1 MDQQLVN
8 FKTVI
13 KRKLV
18 KLKFSNGQ
26 IQTEISLSD
35 YDYRI
40 LKAEAFKISLPEYE
54 LQKLIEDIKQTIRL
68 DPKVEIKYKVLLNE
82 ISLGQHIKILTRD
95 TRGEAIEEF
104 ISLGENRFLL
114 IYHERGALQITDEL
128 RALTSPWD
136 VGGFIDFEVYR
147 SGKRVTHD
155 DDLTVYRTRIIKEIQ
170 FLVPPLE
177 YDQLFLSEEKAPI

>member
-8 FKTVI
+8 FKTFI
-13 KRKLV
+13 KKKLV
-18 KLKFSNGQ
+18 KLKFSNGH
-26 IQTEISLSD
+26 IHTEISLSD

-40 LKAEAFKISLPEYE
+40 LKAEAFKLNLPEHE
-54 LQKLIEDIKQTIRL
+54 LQKMIEDVKQTIKL

-82 ISLGQHIKILTRD
+82 LTIGQHIRIITRD
-95 TRGEAIEEF
+95 DRGEAIEEF
-104 ISLGENRFLL
+104 IFLGENRFLL

-136 VGGFIDFEVYR
+136 VGGFIDFEVFR
-147 SGKRVTHD
+147 NGKKITHD
-155 DDLTVYRTRIIKEIQ
+155 DDLTVYRTRPIKEIQ

-177 YDQLFLSEEKAPI
+177 YDQLFLSEDKASI